1 MHVIPNYKI
10 VVTTTN
16 SGALAPVC
24 MGPLD
29 LLNHLLNFL
38 APALAVGLVL
48 AVVTPIFDKKRLRVR
63 SVIAQ
68 VAINSIAGAV
78 ALALGLW
85 FFGHDGK
92 MASYGAMVAAVASCQ
107 WWAARRRA

>member
-16 SGALAPVC
+16 SGARAPVC

-38 APALAVGLVL
+38 VPAVAVGLVL
-48 AVVTPIFDKKRLRVR
+48 AVATPIFDRKRL
-63 SVIAQ
+63 VIRAIAAQ
-68 VAINSIAGAV
+68 TAINSIAGVA

-85 FFGHDGK
+85 FFGRDGK
-92 MASYGAMVAAVASCQ
+92 MASYGAMVVAVASCQ
-107 WWAARRRA
+107 AWAARRRG